1 MVKFTTNFIKKCY
14 YIHDEY
20 SKFILRGHKMS
31 SNVQNPTLFRERI
44 IPKECIELKDDIIT
58 YIDNDIIVTK
68 WNALKPKKELHH
80 GNSVYYL
87 NEGFKVSCFLRED
100 NSLIY
105 WYCDIIKT
113 TYDSDS
119 NTYVF
124 TDLLADVII
133 YPDGSVKV
141 VDIDEIAETIEKEM
155 ISKDDVIS
163 SLKNLDKLL
172 KLIYN
177 GKLDELSKPIFK

>member
-1 MVKFTTNFIKKCY
+1 
-14 YIHDEY
+14 
-20 SKFILRGHKMS
+20 MS
-31 SNVQNPTLFRERI
+31 SNQNTPTLYRERI

-58 YIDNDIIVTK
+58 HINDDIIVTK

-87 NEGFKVSCFLRED
+87 KEGFKVSRFLRED
-100 NSLIY
+100 DSLIY

-113 TYDSDS
+113 AFNKDT

-133 YPDGSVKV
+133 YPDGRLKV
-141 VDIDEIAETIEKEM
+141 VDIDEIAETIEKNM
-155 ISKDDVIS
+155 ISKEDVIS
-163 SLKNLDKLL
+163 SLRNLDKLL
-172 KLIYN
+172 NLIYK
-177 GKLDELSKPIFK
+177 GKLDELAEPIFKS

>member
-1 MVKFTTNFIKKCY
+1 MNP
-14 YIHDEY
+14 
-20 SKFILRGHKMS
+20 ILY
-31 SNVQNPTLFRERI
+31 RERI

-58 YIDNDIIVTK
+58 FINDDIIVTK

-87 NEGFKVSCFLRED
+87 KEGYKISKFLRED
-100 NSLIY
+100 DSLIY

-113 TYDSDS
+113 SYDSSS

-133 YPDGSVKV
+133 YPDGEVKV
-141 VDIDEIAETIEKEM
+141 VDIDEIAETIEKDS
-155 ISKDDVIS
+155 ISKEDVIS
-163 SLKNLDKLL
+163 ALRNLDKLL
-172 KLIYN
+172 NLIYN
-177 GKLDELSKPIFK
+177 GKLEKLAEPIA